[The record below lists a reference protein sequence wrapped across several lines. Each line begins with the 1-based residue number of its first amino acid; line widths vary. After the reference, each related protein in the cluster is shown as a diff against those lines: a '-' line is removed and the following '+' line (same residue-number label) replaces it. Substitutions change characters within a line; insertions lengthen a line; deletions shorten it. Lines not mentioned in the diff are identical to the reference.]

1 MIFDPT
7 TCCAC
12 AAVPGTAGR
21 SAAYPFR
28 RGPLGRGTFQR
39 AVRAGMPR
47 QPERGG
53 LLRRS
58 FAGLWHLHAAARYPL
73 PSAVRAADRLAVQQF
88 LAGLPRP
95 RFAEGASCPS
105 AAELLARVCGA
116 GNADDAAS
124 AAAPYTLLC
133 ALAHGDEE
141 SRRLSPLVARA
152 VEAIRDNYM
161 ALYGVEELS
170 AQLGVSKCHLVRV
183 FSSEM
188 GMPPGRFLTSV
199 RIEAA
204 KLLLAEREYS
214 LEMIAGLCGFSGANY
229 LCRVF
234 KRETGLSPAAWRE
247 TAAHKAVVQ
256 KLPARNNEI
265 YV

>member
-1 MIFDPT
+1 M
-7 TCCAC
+7 
-12 AAVPGTAGR
+12 
-21 SAAYPFR
+21 
-28 RGPLGRGTFQR
+28 
-39 AVRAGMPR
+39 
-47 QPERGG
+47 
-53 LLRRS
+53 
-58 FAGLWHLHAAARYPL
+58 
-73 PSAVRAADRLAVQQF
+73 
-88 LAGLPRP
+88 
-95 RFAEGASCPS
+95 
-105 AAELLARVCGA
+105 CGV

-133 ALAHGDEE
+133 ALVHGDEE

-247 TAAHKAVVQ
+247 TTAHKAVVQ

>member
-1 MIFDPT
+1 MPPAPPPPT
-7 TCCAC
+7 
-12 AAVPGTAGR
+12 P
-21 SAAYPFR
+21 
-28 RGPLGRGTFQR
+28 
-39 AVRAGMPR
+39 
-47 QPERGG
+47 
-53 LLRRS
+53 
-58 FAGLWHLHAAARYPL
+58 
-73 PSAVRAADRLAVQQF
+73 
-88 LAGLPRP
+88 
-95 RFAEGASCPS
+95 
-105 AAELLARVCGA
+105 
-116 GNADDAAS
+116 
-124 AAAPYTLLC
+124 C

-214 LEMIAGLCGFSGANY
+214 LEMIAGLCGFSGAN
-229 LCRVF
+229 VF

>member
-1 MIFDPT
+1 MNKTELI
-7 TCCAC
+7 
-12 AAVPGTAGR
+12 TAMAEASGLTKKDCDTALNAFVDTLQTALK
-21 SAAYPFR
+21 S
-28 RGPLGRGTFQR
+28 GDKVQLLGFGTFTLR
-39 AVRAGMPR
+39 PVTPCHLLCVRLTG
-47 QPERGG
+47 
-53 LLRRS
+53 
-58 FAGLWHLHAAARYPL
+58 
-73 PSAVRAADRLAVQQF
+73 LAVQQF
-88 LAGLPRP
+88 LAGLPQP
-95 RFAEGASCPS
+95 RFADGASCPS

-133 ALAHGDEE
+133 ALVHGDEE

-247 TAAHKAVVQ
+247 TTAHKAVVQ

>member
-1 MIFDPT
+1 M
-7 TCCAC
+7 
-12 AAVPGTAGR
+12 G
-21 SAAYPFR
+21 
-28 RGPLGRGTFQR
+28 
-39 AVRAGMPR
+39 
-47 QPERGG
+47 
-53 LLRRS
+53 
-58 FAGLWHLHAAARYPL
+58 
-73 PSAVRAADRLAVQQF
+73 
-88 LAGLPRP
+88 
-95 RFAEGASCPS
+95 
-105 AAELLARVCGA
+105 LARVCGA

-141 SRRLSPLVARA
+141 SRHLSPLVARA

-234 KRETGLSPAAWRE
+234 KREMGLSPAAWRE

>member
-12 AAVPGTAGR
+12 AAVQELQGEAPLTLSGEGLWAGVLSSGQCVLECPGSQ
-21 SAAYPFR
+21 SAA
-28 RGPLGRGTFQR
+28 GSSGDLLLGFGTFTLR
-39 AVRAGMPR
+39 PVTPCHLLCVRLTG
-47 QPERGG
+47 
-53 LLRRS
+53 
-58 FAGLWHLHAAARYPL
+58 
-73 PSAVRAADRLAVQQF
+73 LAVQQF
-88 LAGLPRP
+88 LAGLPQP
-95 RFAEGASCPS
+95 RFADGASCPS

-152 VEAIRDNYM
+152 VDAIRDNYM

-188 GMPPGRFLTSV
+188 GMPP
-199 RIEAA
+199 
-204 KLLLAEREYS
+204 
-214 LEMIAGLCGFSGANY
+214 EMIAGLCGFSGANY

>member
-1 MIFDPT
+1 M
-7 TCCAC
+7 
-12 AAVPGTAGR
+12 
-21 SAAYPFR
+21 
-28 RGPLGRGTFQR
+28 
-39 AVRAGMPR
+39 
-47 QPERGG
+47 
-53 LLRRS
+53 
-58 FAGLWHLHAAARYPL
+58 
-73 PSAVRAADRLAVQQF
+73 QQF
-88 LAGLPRP
+88 LAGLPQP
-95 RFAEGASCPS
+95 RFADGASCPG

-124 AAAPYTLLC
+124 AAAPYALLC

>member
-1 MIFDPT
+1 
-7 TCCAC
+7 
-12 AAVPGTAGR
+12 
-21 SAAYPFR
+21 
-28 RGPLGRGTFQR
+28 
-39 AVRAGMPR
+39 MPR

-53 LLRRS
+53 SSGDLCWALAPSRCGPLPPAICCACGWPGWPCSS
-58 FAGLWHLHAAARYPL
+58 FGRAAAAALCGWGFL
-73 PSAVRAADRLAVQQF
+73 PQCSGAAGPRVRCRECRRCRQ
-88 LAGLPRP
+88 R
-95 RFAEGASCPS
+95 R
-105 AAELLARVCGA
+105 R
-116 GNADDAAS
+116 
-124 AAAPYTLLC
+124 PYTLLC

-141 SRRLSPLVARA
+141 SRHLSPLVARA

-170 AQLGVSKCHLVRV
+170 TQLGVSKCHLVRV